1 MDVAGHG
8 PGIVGTATSTPPG
21 GASFRVSNVNI
32 HKTERFR
39 FQSNV

>member
-32 HKTERFR
+32 HRTERFR